1 MANLNA
7 YKAIGSSRYEST
19 LSRVIK
25 NSINKCECLM
35 RVCISHLRKFVQNIW
50 NENFFFLNLLKIKS
64 RPLQRPDDQIR
75 IKPTDGHVCSSDL
88 KEKNDSN
95 KKNSFNFFSVF
106 LKIYQVQT
114 LIWSNWNTI
123 RAPKIYF

>member
-1 MANLNA
+1 MRMPN
-7 YKAIGSSRYEST
+7 ES
-19 LSRVIK
+19 LHLAF
-25 NSINKCECLM
+25 EE
-35 RVCISHLRKFVQNIW
+35 VCPKHLEREF
-50 NENFFFLNLLKIKS
+50 FFFLNLLKIKS